1 MFGGLFGKSG
11 PQLKKMAPK
20 HLAQVIQI
28 IEETDEDD
36 AAEAEETLVERNLQG
51 MYVLLN
57 EGRVLGVTG
66 AVATEDVDD
75 VNWLSWTYLSEDSR
89 GQGLGRFMVN
99 ELLGTLNAR
108 KIRKIFIATSDYRED
123 GEDIYADARRLYEGF
138 GAVEELRI
146 TKFHSNDEAKI
157 IYGLV
162 NPGVEAMP
170 AGAFERVTGVEFHDL
185 YPAPESS
192 GGFGINW
199 TVAEEG
205 VSGLDVLV
213 EEAGRESA
221 RMVVTSLPQDVSEY
235 AENDLIQH
243 GFEKQGELKDYYGVG
258 ISQIWWAHTGNDIKL
273 IAHSPGSAGV

>member
-11 PQLKKMAPK
+11 PQLKQMAPK
-20 HLAQVIQI
+20 HLSQVIQI
-28 IEETDEDD
+28 IDETDEDD
-36 AAEAEETLVERNLQG
+36 AAEAEEAIIERNFQG

-66 AVATEDVDD
+66 TAGAEDVDD
-75 VNWLSWTYLSEDSR
+75 VNWLSWTYLSEDAR

-108 KIRKIFIATSDYRED
+108 KIRKLFIATSDYRDD

-146 TKFHSNDEAKI
+146 AKYHSNDEAKI

-170 AGAFERVTGVEFHDL
+170 AGAFERVIGVEFHDL
-185 YPAPESS
+185 YPAPESA

-199 TVAEEG
+199 TVSEEG
-205 VSGLDVLV
+205 VTGLNNLV
-213 EEAGRESA
+213 EEAERESA
-221 RMVVTSLPQDVSEY
+221 RMIVTSLPQDVSEF
-235 AENDLIQH
+235 AENNLIQN
-243 GFEKQGELKDYYGVG
+243 GFKKQGELKDYYGVG
-258 ISQIWWAHTGNDIKL
+258 ISQIWWAHTSNDIKL
-273 IAHSPGSAGV
+273 IAHSPQPAGV